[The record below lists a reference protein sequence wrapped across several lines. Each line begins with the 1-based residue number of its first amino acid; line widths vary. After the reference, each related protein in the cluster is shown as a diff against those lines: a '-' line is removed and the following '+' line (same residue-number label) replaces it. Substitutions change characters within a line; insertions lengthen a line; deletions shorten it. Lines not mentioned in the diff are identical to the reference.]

1 MDLAHGFLAQ
11 QMTEHDQRT
20 AELVAE
26 RRSVAA
32 ERRALARSE
41 RVAAPRRGTPG
52 AGLLAR
58 LQFGRARSAH

>member
-11 QMTEHDQRT
+11 QVTEHDQRT
-20 AELVAE
+20 AEFVAE
-26 RRSVAA
+26 RRMARARRGAARVAEA
-32 ERRALARSE
+32 
-41 RVAAPRRGTPG
+41 VAAPGRGARG